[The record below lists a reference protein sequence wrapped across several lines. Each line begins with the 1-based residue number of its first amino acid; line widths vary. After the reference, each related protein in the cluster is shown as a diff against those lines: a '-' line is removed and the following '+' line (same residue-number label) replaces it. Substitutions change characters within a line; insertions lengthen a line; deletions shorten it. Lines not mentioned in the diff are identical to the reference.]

1 MHELLDSLSSDN
13 LVVLCFVMGVIAL
26 LLAIAI
32 SIELFNSNKKYKKM
46 AQDDEKKEL
55 DSINDVK
62 INIKESP
69 DIKYVDENDSELEKT
84 KAKIEL
90 AELREKLKKEEEEK
104 QRLLEM
110 NLKLSAKNK
119 QEEKVEDEKT
129 LEIKENVKE
138 DTKETLILEEDKDQK
153 DLKNKKVDLDEALKK
168 IRVVDENK
176 ESINELEKTKEIILP
191 DVETLDDYAQDEN
204 DAIISYEE
212 LKNSQTFGYTDEE
225 MDKYVDEKDAIIS
238 IEELEKL
245 YLESQK
251 IEVQVEKTPKIEF
264 EMKKVEDL
272 PEISDSNNFQTS
284 PMISPVYG
292 MSKTDQELVLE
303 QTANLEKLNEEIK
316 KTNEFLK
323 TLKDLKKNLE

>member
-13 LVVLCFVMGVIAL
+13 LVVLCFVMGVIAF

-46 AQDDEKKEL
+46 SQDDNEKDEDL
-55 DSINDVK
+55 VNDTK

-104 QRLLEM
+104 QRLLEI
-110 NLKLSAKNK
+110 NLKLKEKNK
-119 QEEKVEDEKT
+119 QEKIT
-129 LEIKENVKE
+129 PEIIETNIENNEEITV
-138 DTKETLILEEDKDQK
+138 LEEEEKK
-153 DLKNKKVDLDEALKK
+153 KKVDLDEALKK
-168 IRVVDENK
+168 VRAVEEN
-176 ESINELEKTKEIILP
+176 NTELEKTKEIILP
-191 DVETLDDYAQDEN
+191 DVETLDDYVQDED

-225 MDKYVDEKDAIIS
+225 MDKYLDEKDAIIS
-238 IEELEKL
+238 IQELEKL